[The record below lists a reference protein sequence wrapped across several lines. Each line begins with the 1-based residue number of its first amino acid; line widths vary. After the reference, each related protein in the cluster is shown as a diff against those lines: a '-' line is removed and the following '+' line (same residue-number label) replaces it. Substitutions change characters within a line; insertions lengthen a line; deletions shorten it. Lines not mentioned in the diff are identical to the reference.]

1 MVFVILVFS
10 FLVSR
15 VRMCAYRL
23 VCACA
28 CMRMHMRMRMRGGG
42 RASIGVRACL
52 RFGDVLKLTIGEREG
67 GLKGCLFAGNVTGAD

>member
-15 VRMCAYRL
+15 VRVCAYRL

-28 CMRMHMRMRMRGGG
+28 CMRRRRRRRRRGGG
-42 RASIGVRACL
+42 RACL
-52 RFGDVLKLTIGEREG
+52 RFGDVLNLPIDKQEG
-67 GLKGCLFAGNVTGAD
+67 GLKGCLFCLSVTGAD